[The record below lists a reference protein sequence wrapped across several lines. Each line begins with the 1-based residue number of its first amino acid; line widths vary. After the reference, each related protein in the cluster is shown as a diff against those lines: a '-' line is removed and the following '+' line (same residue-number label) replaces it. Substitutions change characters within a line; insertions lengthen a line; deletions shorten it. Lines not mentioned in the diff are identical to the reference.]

1 MVVDI
6 ITKNFLDI
14 GSSVAGLECKVCLP
28 RAAAAAAAAGRQRG
42 TMIARVRA

>member
-14 GSSVAGLECKVCLP
+14 GSSVARLECKVCLP
-28 RAAAAAAAAGRQRG
+28 RAAGAAAAGRQRG
-42 TMIARVRA
+42 TMVARIRA